1 MNSNLDIG
9 KSINKIRK
17 GKKVTLKELSA
28 KTNLSTGYLSQ
39 LERGM
44 TSVAVESLQS
54 ISRALEV
61 DLDTFF
67 KKPRV
72 KASDDMPIVRS
83 YERDVK
89 PIAPTIIQ
97 HFLAKDTEDLKFL
110 PRVYEIPPKGE
121 EGHAKT
127 YVHEGVEFIYV
138 LEGILTLSYKT
149 QIYEMYP
156 EDSVYLSSEVPH
168 NWENNTNKK
177 VKILVINYP
186 NPLTQKEE

>member
-9 KSINKIRK
+9 KTINKIRK
-17 GKKVTLKELSA
+17 EKKVTLKELSA

-54 ISRALEV
+54 IAKVLEV

-67 KKPRV
+67 HKPRK
-72 KASDDMPIVRS
+72 KASDDTPIVRS
-83 YERDVK
+83 YERDMK

-97 HFLAKDTEDLKFL
+97 HFLAKDIENLKFL
-110 PRVYEIPPKGE
+110 PRIYEVLPKNE
-121 EGHAKT
+121 NEHAKT

-138 LEGILTLSYKT
+138 LEGILTL
-149 QIYEMYP
+149 I
-156 EDSVYLSSEVPH
+156 
-168 NWENNTNKK
+168 
-177 VKILVINYP
+177 
-186 NPLTQKEE
+186 